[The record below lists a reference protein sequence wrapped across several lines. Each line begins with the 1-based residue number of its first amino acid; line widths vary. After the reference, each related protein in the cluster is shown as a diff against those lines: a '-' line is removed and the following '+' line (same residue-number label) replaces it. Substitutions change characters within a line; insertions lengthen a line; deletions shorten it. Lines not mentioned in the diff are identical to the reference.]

1 MGATAS
7 GGGRNAGWDFVRP
20 ADVASVGGVAMIGFR
35 SCSGG
40 GLDIRVAGIPA
51 VTMVVEFGENE
62 LTVDSDAGQQSLAGF
77 VSGFLQGTMRVHSK
91 RVECIEVR
99 LSPILTH
106 SLLGVAPTDLSCP
119 VVALEDLWGQRARWL
134 REQLADAVTWE
145 ERFALTRS
153 FLVQSH
159 EPTRTPHPEVVASWE
174 RIVASRGQVQV
185 GELAASCGWSRKRL
199 WARFESQ
206 IGLTPKRA
214 AMLVRFRHAVDGLL
228 AGRPAADVAVACGYT
243 DQSHLCR
250 DVSIFADITP
260 GALTGDALTAISK
273 RRYQAWGTF
282 FQDQARPIGR

>member
-1 MGATAS
+1 MGATAF

-20 ADVASVGGVAMIGFR
+20 ADVTSVGGVAMIGFR

-40 GLDIRVAGIPA
+40 GLDIRVTGIPA

-62 LTVDSDAGQQSLAGF
+62 LTVDSNAGQQSLAGF

-106 SLLGVAPTDLSCP
+106 SLLGVAPTDLSCA
-119 VVALEDLWGQRARWL
+119 VVALEDLWGQRAEWL

-159 EPTRTPHPEVVASWE
+159 GRHGQPTQKWSPAGNASSQAGGRSKSASLPHHADG
-174 RIVASRGQVQV
+174 AANGCGRGSSLRSV
-185 GELAASCGWSRKRL
+185 
-199 WARFESQ
+199 
-206 IGLTPKRA
+206 
-214 AMLVRFRHAVDGLL
+214 
-228 AGRPAADVAVACGYT
+228 
-243 DQSHLCR
+243 
-250 DVSIFADITP
+250 
-260 GALTGDALTAISK
+260 
-273 RRYQAWGTF
+273 
-282 FQDQARPIGR
+282 